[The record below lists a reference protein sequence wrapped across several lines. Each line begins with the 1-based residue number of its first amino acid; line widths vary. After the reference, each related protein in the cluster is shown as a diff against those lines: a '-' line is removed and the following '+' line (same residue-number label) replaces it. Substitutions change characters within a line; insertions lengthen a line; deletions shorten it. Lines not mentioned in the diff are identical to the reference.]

1 MRKIREIWDQLS
13 AIDRAVFILG
23 TLWFF
28 TAIATGFIWKDQL
41 WAVLLELGCLLGLI
55 TLMLIQIFQKKDLTK
70 PKRIGFTFRAAAFL
84 CITSADLL
92 PRIGWIT
99 FAEEIYLPLKWFGL
113 IALVGS
119 FYLEEL
125 FAEEKTNSEQMK

>member
-70 PKRIGFTFRAAAFL
+70 PKRIGFTFRTAALL
-84 CITSADLL
+84 CITSADLIS
-92 PRIGWIT
+92 RIGWMT

-119 FYLEEL
+119 FYLEDL

>member
-1 MRKIREIWDQLS
+1 MRKIREIWAQLS
-13 AIDRAVFILG
+13 SIDRAVFIFG
-23 TLWFF
+23 FLWLF

-70 PKRIGFTFRAAAFL
+70 LKKIGFTFRAAALL
-84 CITSADLL
+84 CITSAALIS
-92 PRIGWIT
+92 RIGWVT
-99 FAEEIYLPLKWFGL
+99 FAEEIYLPLKWIGL

-119 FYLEEL
+119 FYLEDL

>member
-1 MRKIREIWDQLS
+1 MRKIGEKWAQLS

-23 TLWFF
+23 FLWLF
-28 TAIATGFIWKDQL
+28 TAVATGFIWKDQL
-41 WAVLLELGCLLGLI
+41 WAVLLELGCSLSLI
-55 TLMLIQIFQKKDLTK
+55 TLMLIQIFQTKDLTK
-70 PKRIGFTFRAAAFL
+70 PKKIGFAFRAAAFL

-92 PRIGWIT
+92 PRIGWMT

>member
-1 MRKIREIWDQLS
+1 
-13 AIDRAVFILG
+13 
-23 TLWFF
+23 
-28 TAIATGFIWKDQL
+28 
-41 WAVLLELGCLLGLI
+41 
-55 TLMLIQIFQKKDLTK
+55 MLIQIFQTKDLTK
-70 PKRIGFTFRAAAFL
+70 PKKIGFAFRAAAFL

-92 PRIGWIT
+92 PRIGWMT

-113 IALVGS
+113 IALVVS

>member
-1 MRKIREIWDQLS
+1 MRKIREIWAQLS
-13 AIDRAVFILG
+13 AIDRAVFIFG
-23 TLWFF
+23 FLWLF

-41 WAVLLELGCLLGLI
+41 WAFLLELGSSLGLI
-55 TLMLIQIFQKKDLTK
+55 TLMLIQTFQTKDLTK
-70 PKRIGFTFRAAAFL
+70 PKKIGFAFRAAAFL
-84 CITSADLL
+84 CLTSADLL
-92 PRIGWIT
+92 PRIGWVN
-99 FAEEIYLPLKWFGL
+99 FAEEIYLPMKWIGL